1 MSRTTLNFLKIYNKN
16 KMDPIVNESNRLMY
30 QTFVSLAKRYAAIG
44 EEYRSKALEKSSKVI
59 TLFPEEIKSGKQ
71 IKHIPG
77 IGKGTVRRINQFVS
91 TGDVKIED
99 HEYMRAAQK
108 VRVAVEDIP
117 DVLVPRKRNHKY
129 VFVAKNQYLLF
140 NETENYY
147 IFHSN

>member
-1 MSRTTLNFLKIYNKN
+1 
-16 KMDPIVNESNRLMY
+16 MDPIVNESNRLLY

-44 EEYRSKALEKSSKVI
+44 EEYRSKALEKSGKVI
-59 TLFPEEIKSGKQ
+59 SLFPEEILSGKQ

-77 IGKGTVRRINQFVS
+77 IGKGTIRRINQFVS

-108 VRVAVEDIP
+108 LRVPVKDIP

-129 VFVAKNQYLLF
+129 IFVAKNQYSLF

>member
-1 MSRTTLNFLKIYNKN
+1 MENQCLIILHVHTKYRIKEQ
-16 KMDPIVNESNRLMY
+16 MDPIVNESNRLLY

-44 EEYRSKALEKSSKVI
+44 EEYRSKALEKSGKVI
-59 TLFPEEIKSGKQ
+59 SLFPEEILSGKQ

-77 IGKGTVRRINQFVS
+77 IGKGTIRRINQFVT

-108 VRVAVEDIP
+108 VRVP

-129 VFVAKNQYLLF
+129 IFVSKNQYSLL

>member
-1 MSRTTLNFLKIYNKN
+1 
-16 KMDPIVNESNRLMY
+16 MDPIVNESNRLLY
-30 QTFVSLAKRYAAIG
+30 QTFVSLSKRYAAIG
-44 EEYRSKALEKSSKVI
+44 EEYRSKALEKSGKVI
-59 TLFPEEIKSGKQ
+59 SLFPEEILSGKQ

-77 IGKGTVRRINQFVS
+77 IGKGTIRRINQFVS

-108 VRVAVEDIP
+108 VRVPVDDIP

-129 VFVAKNQYLLF
+129 IFVAKNQYSLF

>member
-1 MSRTTLNFLKIYNKN
+1 
-16 KMDPIVNESNRLMY
+16 MDPIVNESNRLMY

-44 EEYRSKALEKSSKVI
+44 EEYRSKALEKSGKVI
-59 TLFPEEIKSGKQ
+59 SLFPEEIKSGKQ

-77 IGKGTVRRINQFVS
+77 IGKGTVRRVNQFVS

-108 VRVAVEDIP
+108 VRAAVEDTMP
-117 DVLVPRKRNHKY
+117 DVLVPRKRNYKY
-129 VFVAKNQYLLF
+129 VFVAKNQYSLF

>member
-1 MSRTTLNFLKIYNKN
+1 MYIQNIEQKEQ
-16 KMDPIVNESNRLMY
+16 MDPIVNESNRLLY

-44 EEYRSKALEKSSKVI
+44 EEYRSKALEKSGKVI
-59 TLFPEEIKSGKQ
+59 SLFPEEILSGKQ

-77 IGKGTVRRINQFVS
+77 IGKGTIRRINQFVT

-108 VRVAVEDIP
+108 VRVPVKDMP

-129 VFVAKNQYLLF
+129 IFVAKNQYSLF

>member
-1 MSRTTLNFLKIYNKN
+1 
-16 KMDPIVNESNRLMY
+16 MDPIVNESNRLMY

-44 EEYRSKALEKSSKVI
+44 EEYRSKALEKSGKVI
-59 TLFPEEIKSGKQ
+59 SLFPEEIKSGKQ

-117 DVLVPRKRNHKY
+117 DALVPRKRNHKY
-129 VFVAKNQYLLF
+129 VFVAKNQYSLF

>member
-1 MSRTTLNFLKIYNKN
+1 MSHTSLNSLKIYNKN

-44 EEYRSKALEKSSKVI
+44 EEYRSKALEKSGKVI
-59 TLFPEEIKSGKQ
+59 SLFPEEIKSGKQ

-129 VFVAKNQYLLF
+129 VFVAKNQYSLF

>member
-1 MSRTTLNFLKIYNKN
+1 
-16 KMDPIVNESNRLMY
+16 MDPIVNESNRILY

-44 EEYRSKALEKSSKVI
+44 EEYRSKALEKSGKVI
-59 TLFPEEIKSGKQ
+59 SLFPEEIKSGKQ

-108 VRVAVEDIP
+108 VRAAVEDTMP
-117 DVLVPRKRNHKY
+117 DVLVPQKRNYKY
-129 VFVAKNQYLLF
+129 VFVAKNQYSLF

>member
-1 MSRTTLNFLKIYNKN
+1 
-16 KMDPIVNESNRLMY
+16 MDPIVNESNRLLY

-44 EEYRSKALEKSSKVI
+44 EEYRSKALEKSGKVI
-59 TLFPEEIKSGKQ
+59 SLFPEEILSGKQ

-77 IGKGTVRRINQFVS
+77 IGKGTIRRINQFVS

-108 VRVAVEDIP
+108 VRVPVKDMP

-129 VFVAKNQYLLF
+129 IFVTKNQYSLF

-147 IFHSN
+147 IFHSD